1 MTKINRVLVT
11 GGAGFIGSH
20 VVDELVISGASEVVV
35 VDNFYLGSDKNLA
48 NHMGTV
54 PIYRIDAGDFPSMSE
69 VTRRHSID
77 TIINLAVVPLPT
89 SLEFPSWTVSSNV
102 AIATVASELLRTGG
116 IGRLVH
122 LSSSEAFGSAI
133 HVPMAEDHPLVP
145 TTPYAASKAAGDMI
159 VDSYRRTFDLDA
171 RVVRPFNNYGPRQNA
186 GTYAGIIPIVIDRLS
201 RGLPIEIFGD
211 GKQTRD
217 FTFVRDSAA
226 AILKIAQLDAL
237 PFSLPLNVAT
247 GQETTILSLVKKIAE
262 SMNLAEPEFH
272 FMQERIGDVRRHCAD
287 TSAFSDLLG
296 YSIEPIS
303 VPKLAETAEWYL
315 AK

>member
-1 MTKINRVLVT
+1 
-11 GGAGFIGSH
+11 
-20 VVDELVISGASEVVV
+20 
-35 VDNFYLGSDKNLA
+35 
-48 NHMGTV
+48 
-54 PIYRIDAGDFPSMSE
+54 
-69 VTRRHSID
+69 
-77 TIINLAVVPLPT
+77 
-89 SLEFPSWTVSSNV
+89 
-102 AIATVASELLRTGG
+102 
-116 IGRLVH
+116 
-122 LSSSEAFGSAI
+122 
-133 HVPMAEDHPLVP
+133 
-145 TTPYAASKAAGDMI
+145 

-272 FMQERIGDVRRHCAD
+272 FKQERIGDVRRHCAD